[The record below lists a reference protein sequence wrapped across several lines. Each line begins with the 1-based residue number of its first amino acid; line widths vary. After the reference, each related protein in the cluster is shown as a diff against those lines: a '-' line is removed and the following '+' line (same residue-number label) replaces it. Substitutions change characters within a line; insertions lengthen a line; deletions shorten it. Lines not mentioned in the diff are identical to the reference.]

1 MKEWLKG
8 EKFQSG
14 LDDIMLHIFNHASH
28 HRGQV
33 ALLQRADGREPAYT
47 DYIQFVRAGRGRNG
61 VSHE

>member
-14 LDDIMLHIFNHASH
+14 LDDIMLHVLNHASY

-33 ALLQRADGREPAYT
+33 ALLQRADGQEPAYT
-47 DYIQFVRAGRGRNG
+47 DYIQFVRAGRGRKG